1 MIDLGASVSL
11 DKISLTLLLAG
22 RLREPASDLLGL
34 ADDDLDL
41 VAGEGLVRII
51 SGVRVVGPC
60 CQHGDVVD
68 LCIYQNFT
76 IVDLH
81 AIDATRASDSLVDLG
96 TVADHGRAG
105 LARHVVQSFV
115 QRAAAAGGLGH
126 RS

>member
-1 MIDLGASVSL
+1 MRTHLSFAAPPGRLDDSAGGRPRRKRLD

-76 IVDLH
+76 IIDLN
-81 AIDATRASDSLVDLG
+81 AIDAT
-96 TVADHGRAG
+96 
-105 LARHVVQSFV
+105 
-115 QRAAAAGGLGH
+115 
-126 RS
+126 